1 VSSDHSQSSID
12 NASSYSSS
20 GIGSG
25 SDSRRVEH
33 VDGDVSSGVYNP
45 DSDAWDGE
53 RSAG

>member
-12 NASSYSSS
+12 NASSYSGS

-25 SDSRRVEH
+25 SDSQH
-33 VDGDVSSGVYNP
+33 VDGDVSNGVYNP